1 MIIVTGATGFVGSRL
16 FRRLVDE
23 CGVGEVAAV
32 VRARTDED
40 AADRLALQLAAAA
53 VADGGPVGPPLR
65 PAAFAG
71 DVTRP
76 MLGLGPGTLATLER
90 RGVSEVWHAAAN
102 VSFTDPADEALV
114 AENVAGVRAAL
125 DFAARLGAARVFHVS
140 TAYAA
145 GSTDAPAP
153 EALHDSGRCFRNAYE
168 RSKCLC
174 EHLVAETCARL
185 GIGFH
190 ILRPSIV
197 IGPSATYA
205 TGGARFGLYGV
216 LEMLRRGVRGTDR
229 PLRVRYDPEATLNL
243 VPIDWLV
250 DAMATARRLGPDRT
264 VVHLT
269 TPRPTSLAAIRRAFV
284 RRTGAPVPIPVARL
298 PADASPVERRLDAQL
313 SRFHP
318 YMNGRQDFASSLFH
332 GPELTAA
339 MIDGYVGAF
348 LEEVGNAASRRR
360 KPPPGGGS
368 AALRPDLA
376 PGVGLT

>member
-23 CGVGEVAAV
+23 CGVAEVAAV
-32 VRARTDED
+32 VRARSDE
-40 AADRLALQLAAAA
+40 AAAERLALQLAASSA
-53 VADGGPVGPPLR
+53 ADGETVRPSFRPV
-65 PAAFAG
+65 AFAG
-71 DVTRP
+71 DVTCP
-76 MLGLGPGTLATLER
+76 MLGLGPEALAVLER
-90 RGVSEVWHAAAN
+90 RGVSEIWHAAAN
-102 VSFTDPADEALV
+102 VSFTDPADEVLV
-114 AENVAGVRAAL
+114 AENLAGTRAVL
-125 DFAARLGAARVFHVS
+125 DLAARLGVGRVFHVS

-145 GSTDAPAP
+145 GSTDIPAP
-153 EALHDSGRCFRNAYE
+153 ETLHDPGRRFRNAYE

-197 IGPSATYA
+197 IGPRATYA

-216 LEMLRRGVRGTDR
+216 LEMLRRGIRGTDR
-229 PLRVRYDPEATLNL
+229 PLRIRYDPEATLNL

-250 DAMATARRLGPDRT
+250 DAMATARHLGPDRD

-269 TPRPTSLAAIRRAFV
+269 TPRSTSLAAIRRAFV
-284 RRTGAPVPIPVARL
+284 RRTGAPVPIPVRSL

-318 YMNGRQDFASSLFH
+318 YMNGRQDFTSSLFH

-348 LEEVGNAASRRR
+348 LEEVGNAGSRRR
-360 KPPPGGGS
+360 PPPGGGPVTQ
-368 AALRPDLA
+368 RPDLA